1 MPNFIEMK
9 TEKEKLEAKSVAQ
22 LQAYAKKIG
31 ANIKDPKTGKLKTK
45 TQLVNSIVMLQRL
58 GKAKKQISAVVK
70 KQTSKKTA
78 AESRQTKMKGRDIA
92 RDLDRSAKA
101 PGKRTSASGRTY
113 YERRANRSDVR
124 GTMLGEK
131 KYAIDRALVDEVII
145 FAENDSKMYDAL
157 MKNYLPNLQKKIL
170 AGKYDPEQA
179 IKLLEYYYSVY
190 VRPYMKMPRNGG
202 FDPKLNVEERKL
214 FGKYFRDKLWN
225 EYGLKALA
233 KKPKGLA
240 SKK

>member
-45 TQLVNSIVMLQRL
+45 IQLVNSIVMLQRL

-92 RDLDRSAKA
+92 RDLDRSAKV

-124 GTMLGEK
+124 GTMLGSK
-131 KYAIDRALVDEVII
+131 IKTLVIDNGRMT
-145 FAENDSKMYDAL
+145 AE
-157 MKNYLPNLQKKIL
+157 
-170 AGKYDPEQA
+170 EA
-179 IKLLEYYYSVY
+179 IKVVNHKGPVSWKPTVHNKKAVKNQIDSILKKLRAEYNATV
-190 VRPYMKMPRNGG
+190 
-202 FDPKLNVEERKL
+202 
-214 FGKYFRDKLWN
+214 
-225 EYGLKALA
+225 
-233 KKPKGLA
+233 KPIK
-240 SKK
+240 